1 MDLIGSLLH
10 ESSIAGLQFRASG
23 AEALARRA
31 EQDGRH
37 SERRILALEL
47 QTERLSLAVMALA
60 EILRDE
66 FHVTEEAIEAKL
78 QEIDLRD
85 GKLDGK
91 VSPRAKQCPSCQR
104 VNNRNRVTCMYCSAQ
119 LPAESLLFP
128 DS

>member
-1 MDLIGSLLH
+1 MDLIAGLLH
-10 ESSIAGLQFRASG
+10 ESSIAGLQFRASD

-31 EQDGRH
+31 EQDGKH
-37 SERRILALEL
+37 SERRILALEQ

-66 FHVTEEAIEAKL
+66 FHVTEETIEAKL

-91 VSPRAKQCPSCQR
+91 VSPRAKQCPTCHR
-104 VNNRNRVTCMYCSAQ
+104 VNNRNRATCMYCSTQ
-119 LPAESLLFP
+119 LPTESLLFP